1 MGHTHDVHRDVPAAS
16 SPLDGVATATVL
28 RAAAQAGASW
38 AELFVEIRNAET
50 VRLDG
55 GRVAELRHDRD
66 IGAAVRVVAGGSVGL
81 AYTNLLTTPALV
93 QAAQTAASV
102 ARSAPGSSAPASVDL
117 TQTQAPEVQRARVPP
132 GQVPTAEKVALLR
145 RADEAARAY
154 HRSVREVSAIHV
166 DVEQHVLVAT
176 SDGRCLRDQR
186 IRTRL
191 TCRVTASRDGRT
203 ETGFDGPGLGGGLEL
218 YDADPPERIAVRA
231 ATRAVHALDG
241 QEPIAGKTTVVLGAG
256 GGGLLLHEA
265 CGHGLE
271 ADGLERNS
279 SVYAGTVGQPVASPL
294 VYAVDDPSMPGRFGS
309 YGMDDEGRLSSPTV
323 LLDAGVQVGAL
334 TDSATADSRGGTA
347 TANGRRASYADP
359 PLPRMSNTYIEP
371 GTADPDAVL
380 ADVRSGIYV
389 SRLRGGD
396 VDIVTGEFA
405 FSAAEAFQIEAG
417 RLTQPLSGVTLL
429 GNGPA
434 ALSAVDAV
442 ASDLAFTQA
451 LCGKHGQWV
460 PVSYGA
466 PTLRIARLTVAGN
479 G

>member
-1 MGHTHDVHRDVPAAS
+1 M
-16 SPLDGVATATVL
+16 L
-28 RAAAQAGASW
+28 RAAAQAGGSW
-38 AELFVEIRNAET
+38 AELFVEVRSAET

-55 GRVAELRHDRD
+55 GRVAELRHDQD
-66 IGAAVRVVAGGSVGL
+66 VGAAVRVMAGSTVGL
-81 AYTNLLTTPALV
+81 AYTNRLTTTALV
-93 QAAQTAASV
+93 QAAQAAASV
-102 ARSAPGSSAPASVDL
+102 ARSTPASRAAATVDL
-117 TQTQAPEVQRARVPP
+117 SQTVVPAAQSARVLP
-132 GQVPTAEKVALLR
+132 GHVPTSDKVALVR
-145 RADEAARAY
+145 RADEAARTY

-166 DVEQHVLVAT
+166 DVDQHVLVAH
-176 SDGRCLRDQR
+176 SGGDLVRDHR
-186 IRTRL
+186 VRTRL

-218 YDADPPERIAVRA
+218 YEVDPPERIAERA

-241 QEPIAGKTTVVLGAG
+241 QEPAGGETTVVLGAG

-271 ADGLERNS
+271 ADGLERSS
-279 SVYAGTVGQPVASPL
+279 SVYARTVGRQVASTL
-294 VYAVDDPSMPGRFGS
+294 VSAVDDPGLPAGFGS
-309 YGMDDEGRLSSPTV
+309 YGMDDEGRLSSTTV
-323 LLDAGVQVGAL
+323 LLQAGVQVGAL
-334 TDSATADSRGGTA
+334 TDSAAADRLGSTA
-347 TANGRRASYADP
+347 TANGRRSSYADP

-371 GTADPDAVL
+371 GVDDPDAVV

-389 SRLRGGD
+389 TRLRGGD

-405 FSAAEAFQIEAG
+405 FSAAEAYQIEAG
-417 RLTQPLSGVTLL
+417 KLTRPLSGVTLL

-466 PTLRIARLTVAGN
+466 PTLRIARLMVAGH